1 MASVVTNPADV
12 VNLAMIKLGRN
23 ERVGSLYEG
32 SKWAKAALS
41 IYGQTRDALLCAGD
55 YGFAERNVNA
65 TLLKQAPSGGYTPGN
80 PWNGATYPAPPW
92 VFEYTY
98 PSDCLKVRSV
108 KPIPVFV
115 MNFDPQ
121 PNVFA
126 IENDNFYMP
135 AQKVILCN
143 VPNAQLVYT
152 AQVTDLTTWEADAVD
167 EFADSLARGLA
178 LALANMETA
187 KFVAAEQGQAA
198 STAMT
203 EEG

>member
-1 MASVVTNPADV
+1 MGAIITNPADV
-12 VNLAMIKLGRN
+12 VNLAMVKLGRN

-41 IYGQTRDALLCAGD
+41 IYGQTRDALLRAAD
-55 YGFAERNVNA
+55 YGFSERNVNA
-65 TLLKQAPSGGYTPGN
+65 TPLKQAPAGGYTPQN
-80 PWNGATYPAPPW
+80 PWNGANNPPPPW
-92 VFEYTY
+92 VYEYQY
-98 PSDCLKVRSV
+98 PSDALKIRSV
-108 KPIPVFV
+108 KPIPIFV

-121 PNVFA
+121 PKVFA
-126 IENDNFYMP
+126 IENDNSFTP

-152 AQVTDLTTWEADAVD
+152 AQVTDPTTWEVDFVD
-167 EFADSLARGLA
+167 EFADALARGMA

-187 KFVAAEQGQAA
+187 KFVAAEEGQAVA
-198 STAMT
+198 TAMA

>member
-1 MASVVTNPADV
+1 MASIIQNPADL
-12 VNLAMIKLGRN
+12 VNLSMIKLGRN
-23 ERVGSLYEG
+23 ERIGSLYEG

-41 IYGQTRDALLCAGD
+41 IYGQTRDALLRAGD

-65 TLLKQAPSGGYTPGN
+65 TLLKQAPPGGYTPAN
-80 PWNGATYPAPPW
+80 PWNGANNPPPPW

-98 PSDCLKVRSV
+98 PADMLKLRAV

-126 IENDNFYMP
+126 IENDNFFMP
-135 AQKVILCN
+135 SQKVILCN

-152 AQVTDLTTWEADAVD
+152 AQVTDPAVWEVD
-167 EFADSLARGLA
+167 FVDLFADTLARGMA
-178 LALANMETA
+178 LAVANMETA
-187 KFVAAEQGQAA
+187 KFVAAEEGQAA
-198 STAMT
+198 QTAMS

>member
-1 MASVVTNPADV
+1 MASIITSPADM

-41 IYGQTRDALLCAGD
+41 IYGQTRDALLRAGD

-65 TLLKQAPSGGYTPGN
+65 SLLKAAPAGGYTPSQ
-80 PWNGATYPAPPW
+80 PWNGTNNPPPPWLYEYQYPA
-92 VFEYTY
+92 
-98 PSDCLKVRSV
+98 DCLKVRSV
-108 KPIPVFV
+108 KPIPIFV

-126 IENDNFYMP
+126 VENDQYFTP

-152 AQVTDLTTWEADAVD
+152 GQVTDPATYEADFIE
-167 EFADSLARGLA
+167 EFADTLARGMA
-178 LALANMETA
+178 LAVANMDTA
-187 KFVAAEQGQAA
+187 KFVAAEEGQAA
-198 STAMT
+198 ATAMT